1 MENKRRY
8 IFKDPHQD
16 SGWCN
21 FSYAKYSGNVLPK
34 CIARTFYGARRHVGV
49 PLRGINMAARNH
61 QKHLL
66 PVLQ

>member
-34 CIARTFYGARRHVGV
+34 CIARTFYGDAMLVS
-49 PLRGINMAARNH
+49 L
-61 QKHLL
+61 
-66 PVLQ
+66 